1 MISLARERLLAS
13 CKSLKVWITASWI
26 ILVIHHD
33 LLFWQCYTTSFET
46 HTLGLHLCWSISAV
60 LLLANNLLLIH
71 LHLPVQNRTMF
82 ALFIKSRRFMPLPWF
97 HIYCST
103 LILIIHEIVLP
114 LRFNLLELDMG
125 IRCTR
130 DQVSETS
137 FEVFQ
142 CLLGGRRVLRLL
154 HESLI

>member
-1 MISLARERLLAS
+1 
-13 CKSLKVWITASWI
+13 
-26 ILVIHHD
+26 
-33 LLFWQCYTTSFET
+33 
-46 HTLGLHLCWSISAV
+46 
-60 LLLANNLLLIH
+60 
-71 LHLPVQNRTMF
+71 MF
-82 ALFIKSRRFMPLPWF
+82 ALFIKSRRFVPLPLF

-114 LRFNLLELDMG
+114 LGFSLLELDVG

-137 FEVFQ
+137 FKVFQ

-154 HESLI
+154 HKSLI